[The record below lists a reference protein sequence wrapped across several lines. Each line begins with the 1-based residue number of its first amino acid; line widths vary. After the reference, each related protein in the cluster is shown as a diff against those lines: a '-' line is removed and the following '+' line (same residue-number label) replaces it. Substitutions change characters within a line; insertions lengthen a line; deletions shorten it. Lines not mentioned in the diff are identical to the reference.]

1 MILHRKP
8 DQSKVPGFWE
18 MPTITFP
25 IQMAFNFS
33 KENVAIP
40 EVDYWNNFLSSE
52 TCNSLRILFSKSKIL
67 APVSI
72 NGLMNDN
79 YGIGS
84 QRATG
89 WSIPLANELSKFV
102 IPHLKE
108 KFCSKTTSTDWW
120 QENTDKNPVWIP
132 IQVSPLFRFMKYESG
147 GEHYAHYDAG
157 FLYGDGVHRTLKS
170 FVIYLTTN
178 QSGATRFIRDKL
190 ENTNVWDRNHL
201 DWDRRAQNNEVLLSF
216 LPKEGSILIFDHRI
230 CHDVDVYLGE
240 YNLPRIIIRGDL
252 IYRVKS
258 L

>member
-1 MILHRKP
+1 
-8 DQSKVPGFWE
+8 
-18 MPTITFP
+18 MPLITFP
-25 IQMAFNFS
+25 IQVTSNFS
-33 KENVAIP
+33 KNPTSIP
-40 EVDYWNNFLSSE
+40 EVDYWNHFLSPE
-52 TCNSLRILFSKSKIL
+52 TCNSLRVLFSESQIL

-72 NGLMNDN
+72 NGLMDQD

-89 WSIPLANELSKFV
+89 WSIQLANELSKLV

-108 KFCSKTTSTDWW
+108 KFCSEETSTDWW
-120 QENTDKNPVWIP
+120 QENPNKNPIWIP

-157 FLYGDGVHRTLKS
+157 FLYEDGIHRTLKS

-178 QSGATRFIRDKL
+178 QSGATRFIRDNF
-190 ENTNVWDRNHL
+190 ENLNVWDRNHS
-201 DWDRRAQNNEVLLSF
+201 DWDRRAREEEVLSSF

-240 YNLPRIIIRGDL
+240 ANLPRIIIRGDL
-252 IYRVKS
+252 IYQAQVV
-258 L
+258 

>member
-8 DQSKVPGFWE
+8 ELAKVPGFWE
-18 MPTITFP
+18 MPLITFP
-25 IQMAFNFS
+25 IQMAPNFS
-33 KENVAIP
+33 KKNIAISDI
-40 EVDYWNNFLSSE
+40 DYWNHFLSSD
-52 TCNSLRILFSKSKIL
+52 TCKSLRNLFLESNIL

-72 NGLMNDN
+72 NGLMENN

-89 WSIPLANELSKFV
+89 WSIQLANELSKLIV
-102 IPHLKE
+102 PHLDE
-108 KFCSKTTSTDWW
+108 KFCSDTTSTDWW
-120 QENTDKNPVWIP
+120 QDNPDKNPLWIP

-157 FLYGDGVHRTLKS
+157 FLYEDGVHRTLKS

-178 QSGATRFIRDKL
+178 KSGATRFIRDNSNSL
-190 ENTNVWDRNHL
+190 NVWDRDHS
-201 DWDRRAQNNEVLLSF
+201 DWNRRVLKNEVLYSF

-240 YNLPRIIIRGDL
+240 KDHSRIIIRGDL
-252 IYRVKS
+252 IYRAKS
-258 L
+258 I